1 MIELAPAQRRAL
13 RARAHSLH
21 PVVSISQ
28 HGLSASVLA
37 EIDRSLKA
45 HELIKV
51 RLYGVER
58 AERGAL
64 MAEIC
69 TGLEAAPV
77 QQIGNLLVIFR
88 AHPEERKPAPATT
101 PKDKARTGAKPRARP
116 AHAQPAAPRRRAR
129 A

>member
-51 RLYGVER
+51 RLYGVEH
-58 AERGAL
+58 ADRGVL

-69 TGLEAAPV
+69 AGLEAAPV

-88 AHPEERKPAPATT
+88 AHPEERKPAPAAKTT
-101 PKDKARTGAKPRARP
+101 PKDKARAGAKPAP
-116 AHAQPAAPRRRAR
+116 GKPAAPRRRTR
-129 A
+129 G